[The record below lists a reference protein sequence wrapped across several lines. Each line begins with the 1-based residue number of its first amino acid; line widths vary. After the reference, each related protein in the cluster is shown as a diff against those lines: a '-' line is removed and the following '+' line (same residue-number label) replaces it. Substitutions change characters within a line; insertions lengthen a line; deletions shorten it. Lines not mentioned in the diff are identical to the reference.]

1 MDKFYKNI
9 DHQLSFNK
17 GKNLFNNESF
27 NTLKFIR
34 EITSVIEHL
43 KDINESDA
51 NLLIDYTSGKAIS
64 EFWRINQYFSFDKSA
79 KAELRNIYFEL
90 FSALKKENTAVDE
103 LARLHYEKLKSWL
116 QINNAFAEKI
126 YHKKDEILEPVTC
139 AEYSAQFQIDIFQ
152 INLSSLAAPVLDIG
166 CGEKA
171 NLVSFLNENGIEAFG
186 IDRFTFDNV
195 YLKKADWLEFEYG
208 TLKWGTIIS
217 NLGFSNHFYHHHL
230 REDGNYF
237 NYARKY
243 MDILN
248 SLKVAGSFYYAPELP
263 FIEQYL
269 DKDKYQTEHHF
280 VGELHLKATKILRIH

>member
-1 MDKFYKNI
+1 MDKFYENI
-9 DHQLSFNK
+9 DHQISFNK

-64 EFWRINQYFSFDKSA
+64 EFWRINQYFSFDKHA
-79 KAELRNIYFEL
+79 KTELRKIYIELLSAFKIKNIP
-90 FSALKKENTAVDE
+90 VDKI
-103 LARLHYEKLKSWL
+103 AGLHYQNLKTWL
-116 QINNAFAEKI
+116 QKNNAFAEKV
-126 YHKKDEILEPVTC
+126 YKQKDKILEPVAC
-139 AEYSAQFQIDIFQ
+139 DEYSAQLQIEIFK
-152 INLSSLAAPVLDIG
+152 IDLLGLATPVLDIG
-166 CGEKA
+166 CGKKA
-171 NLVSFLNENGIEAFG
+171 NLVSFLNEKGIETFG
-186 IDRFTFDNV
+186 IDRFLFDSAN
-195 YLKKADWLEFEYG
+195 LTNADWLEFDYG
-208 TLKWGTIIS
+208 TSKWGTIIS

-230 REDGNYF
+230 REDGNYI

-263 FIEQYL
+263 FIEQYI

-280 VGELHLKATKILRIH
+280 VGELNFRATRILRLY